1 MMINYS
7 FNDRM
12 NGFQHPNVLLKK
24 RYCTY
29 TPVNRQIV

>member
-1 MMINYS
+1 MINYS

-24 RYCTY
+24 DIALTH
-29 TPVNRQIV
+29 Q